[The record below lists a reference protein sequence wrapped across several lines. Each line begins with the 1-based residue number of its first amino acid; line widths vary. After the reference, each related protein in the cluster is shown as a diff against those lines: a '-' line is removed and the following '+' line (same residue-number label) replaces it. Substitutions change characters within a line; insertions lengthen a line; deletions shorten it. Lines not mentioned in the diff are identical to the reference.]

1 MGDGGRRDVE
11 FGCGAGEALVASR
24 SLEHRPVRLH
34 IDHAA
39 GARKRRVIRGRRLQP
54 EPQEAPHRQRVRRT
68 PRDAALRID
77 AFAARPASAVAG
89 NITAE

>member
-11 FGCGAGEALVASR
+11 FGGGAGEALVASR

-39 GARKRRVIRGRRLQP
+39 GARKRRVQRLFRSHV
-54 EPQEAPHRQRVRRT
+54 ELVYE
-68 PRDAALRID
+68 DAHGSRFVNSAIAD
-77 AFAARPASAVAG
+77 SGEFWWVSTTMAAQCGGGSG
-89 NITAE
+89 